1 MHMLRFLV
9 WFRRSPRLTIELVPS
24 PCWGKNLRALVSP
37 DEWQGI
43 QETVFGHAAG
53 KCQVCGFQ
61 GNLHCHE
68 VWRYNEVSGVQ
79 TLVGF
84 LALCRFCHEV
94 KHIGRAKVRGRYHQ
108 AIAHLA
114 RVNRWSKR
122 AAERYADR
130 CFETYE
136 RRSGREWRQDV
147 RAVNAALERD
157 GKPPLRQDRG
167 LWTFLRR

>member
-1 MHMLRFLV
+1 MRMLRLLV

-24 PCWGKNLRALVSP
+24 PCWGKNVRALVSP

-43 QETVFGHAAG
+43 QETVFGHASG

-68 VWRYNEVSGVQ
+68 VWRYDELSGVQ
-79 TLVGF
+79 ALAGF

-94 KHIGRAKVRGRYHQ
+94 KHIGLAKLHGLYRQ

-122 AAERYADR
+122 AAEKYADE

-136 RRSGREWRQDV
+136 RRSRREWRQDV
-147 RAVNAALERD
+147 TALNVARERD
-157 GKPPLRQDRG
+157 GRPPLPRDRG
-167 LWTFLRR
+167 LRTFLRR